1 MLLPNMTIVVT
12 GAASDRG
19 VGRATCRLAQAEGA
33 RIIAADRDG
42 DGLARLQ
49 DELGDAIITA
59 KCDLTRSEDCE
70 DLAQI
75 AAAQDASGLVHCAG
89 RAEPMGLK
97 DLDRASY
104 ERMLDVNL
112 WGTLQIVQALAP
124 AMTKRGAGSIVCLS
138 SLAGQRGGGYVG
150 GLHYSASK
158 AAVLGAVRSLAR
170 ELGPQNIRVNAV
182 APGLVDTDMTAPFMS
197 REQRAELAKQA
208 PLGRM
213 ASADEVAGVCLFLVS
228 RFSTYVTGATID
240 VNGGLHIH

>member
-1 MLLPNMTIVVT
+1 MLLPNITVVVT

-19 VGRATCRLAQAEGA
+19 VGRATCRLAKAEGA
-33 RIIAADRDG
+33 RVIAADRDG
-42 DGLARLQ
+42 EGLSRLQ
-49 DELGDAIITA
+49 DELGDAVTIARCDITNP
-59 KCDLTRSEDCE
+59 EDCTH
-70 DLAQI
+70 LAEI

-89 RAEPMGLK
+89 LAEPMGLG
-97 DLDRASY
+97 DLDRARY

-112 WGTLQIVQALAP
+112 WGTLQLVRALAP
-124 AMTKRGAGSIVCLS
+124 AMGERGDGSIVCLS

-158 AAVLGAVRSLAR
+158 AAVLGAVKSLAR
-170 ELGPQNIRVNAV
+170 ELGPRNIRVNAV
-182 APGLVDTDMTAPFMS
+182 APGLVDTDMTAPFMP
-197 REQRAELAKQA
+197 REQRADLAKQA

-213 ASADEVAGVCLFLVS
+213 ASAEEVAGVCLFLVS